1 MEAEWFPPRDLHT
14 GDRSGFDMAAFLR
27 LRSGERLLVS
37 VEVKYVDTFSAKKLE
52 YKGYTDYV
60 NAAGLGQVACQ
71 DIVANGGSHFLRSV
85 LLTAGTSPIGARR
98 CWGGPP
104 ARRLIP
110 GLRNGSPSW
119 GAVSLRTSLV
129 VG

>member
-52 YKGYTDYV
+52 YNGSLHRRVFRLSYEAPV
-60 NAAGLGQVACQ
+60 GGCSNERRLHHLGQ
-71 DIVANGGSHFLRSV
+71 GSV
-85 LLTAGTSPIGARR
+85 KAR
-98 CWGGPP
+98 
-104 ARRLIP
+104 
-110 GLRNGSPSW
+110 
-119 GAVSLRTSLV
+119 
-129 VG
+129 